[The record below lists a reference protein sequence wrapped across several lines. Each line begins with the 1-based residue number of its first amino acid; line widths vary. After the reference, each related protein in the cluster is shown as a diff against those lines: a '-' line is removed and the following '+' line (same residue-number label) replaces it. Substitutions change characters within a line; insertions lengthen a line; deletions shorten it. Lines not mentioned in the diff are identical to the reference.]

1 MENLYRK
8 EPVIDRLRKYASGM
22 QFKEQ
27 QLTEEQKLLITL
39 DLLFGSEAL
48 NDFIA
53 EYLDGGKPTY
63 PLF

>member
-22 QFKEQ
+22 QFKDQ
-27 QLTEEQKLLITL
+27 RLTEEQKLLITL

-48 NDFIA
+48 NDFIT
-53 EYLDGGKPTY
+53 EYLERDE
-63 PLF
+63 